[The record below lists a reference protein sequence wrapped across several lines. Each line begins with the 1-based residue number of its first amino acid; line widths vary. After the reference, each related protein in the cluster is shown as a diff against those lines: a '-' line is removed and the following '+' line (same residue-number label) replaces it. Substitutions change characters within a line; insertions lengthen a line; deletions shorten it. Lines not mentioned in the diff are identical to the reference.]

1 MITRLIPSRRYL
13 PLLLAV
19 LVACGG
25 EGSGGTAPPPNG
37 RLTVRAT
44 GLPDGYTAPLTVFR
58 AGQTVAVDAVSGSV
72 PRTYVGL
79 LHGRYVVRWGNRTA
93 RVSGDTLT
101 FAAAED
107 TIQVNASEPPPVA
120 TGEFAIIT
128 GGMEVV
134 PTGAPSGV
142 ALFFQVWPPG
152 GGPVFGSVAVIGA
165 PRRLT
170 NLAPGAYSLVFYE
183 GPSLVDGEYRT
194 VFSPE
199 TLLANVTVGTVLT
212 TVAPVFL
219 PRDAV
224 IDVVVA
230 GLPADLQAPWGYTN
244 LAGSFSVG
252 SIVPP
257 GPARLFIPYG
267 GDFLAEW
274 GAVTARDTTWAATYN
289 PGPFSLTPSFTVI
302 QGDTIRYAAQ

>member
-1 MITRLIPSRRYL
+1 MTRLSPSRRCL
-13 PLLLAV
+13 SPLLAV
-19 LVACGG
+19 LAACGG
-25 EGSGGTAPPPNG
+25 GESGGAGPQADG
-37 RLTVRAT
+37 RLTVTAT
-44 GLPDGYTAPLTVFR
+44 GLPDGYTAPFTVVR
-58 AGQTVAVDAVSGSV
+58 AGQTVAIDAVSGSV
-72 PRTYVGL
+72 PRTYGGL
-79 LHGRYVVRWGNRTA
+79 LHGRCVVGWGNRTA

-107 TIQVNASEPPPVA
+107 TVQVTASEPPPVA

-128 GGMEVV
+128 GGMEVI

-194 VFSPE
+194 AISPD
-199 TLLANVTVGTVLT
+199 TLLAAVRVGTALT
-212 TVAPVFL
+212 PVAPVFL

-224 IDVVVA
+224 IDVVVT
-230 GLPADLQAPWGYTN
+230 GLPADLRAPWGYTN

-252 SIVPP
+252 GLVPP
-257 GPARLFIPYG
+257 GPARLFVPYG
-267 GDFLAEW
+267 GDFVAEW
-274 GAVTARDTTWAATYN
+274 GVVTARDTTWTAIYN
-289 PGPFSLTPSFTVI
+289 PGPFTLVPSFTPI
-302 QGDTIRYAAQ
+302 PGDTIRYAPQ